1 MNVEQQIID
10 ILNEFDDELETE
22 AKKAFKDTGRDTS
35 ANLKATSPRGSSSK
49 HYANGWTY
57 RVTGRGLTLDAVIY
71 NKTKPGLTH
80 LLENGHQIY
89 DWHGRNHGRT
99 RAIKHIQPAQEK
111 ALAELLT
118 RLSK

>member
-1 MNVEQQIID
+1 MNIEQQMMD
-10 ILNEFDDELETE
+10 ILNQFDDELKEET
-22 AKKAFKDTGRDTS
+22 KKAFKDTGRDTS
-35 ANLKATSPRGSSSK
+35 KNLRATSPKGTSNR

-57 RVTGRGLTLDAVIY
+57 KMTGFGMNVDVTIY
-71 NKTKPGLTH
+71 NRTKPGLTH

-99 RAIKHIQPAQEK
+99 RAIKHIRPAQEK